1 MLLWM
6 AMTEVLSTRIPHGLA
21 KDLAKIQEVEKSDR
35 ATVLRRLLSRAVEE
49 WKKEYALSQYSAGK
63 VSLWRAARMAGITL
77 REMMELAEKKGI
89 HLQYTE
95 RDLEED
101 IAAALS
107 GK

>member
-1 MLLWM
+1 MM
-6 AMTEVLSTRIPHGLA
+6 AMTEIVSTRIPDELA
-21 KDLAKIQEVEKSDR
+21 EDLAKIEEVEKSDR
-35 ATVLRRLLSRAVEE
+35 AAVLRRLLSRAVEE
-49 WKKEYALSQYSAGK
+49 WKKEYALSQYREGK
-63 VSLWRAARMAGITL
+63 ISLWRAARTAGITL

-101 IAAALS
+101 VAAALS